1 MRNKKLFLNIS
12 MALLNQ
18 VVIALCGLILPRAI
32 LSNFGSEVNGLVS
45 SITQFLAA
53 IAFMELGVGAVVQS
67 SLYKPLAE
75 KDDVMI
81 SKIIISANSFFKKVA
96 LILTIYTCML
106 TFLYPI
112 LVNNNFDFMF
122 TASLV
127 IIISISSF
135 AQYYFGITNQILLN
149 ADQKSYIQLLL
160 QSGTQILNT
169 VFCIILINNGSSIQM
184 VKLTTSIIY
193 MMRPLF
199 QWYYVRK
206 HYKIDYSIKVTE
218 EPIKQK
224 WNGFT
229 QHLAT
234 VVLDKTDVI
243 ILTIFSTLD
252 NVSIYGVYYL
262 VVNSLSK
269 LVISTTTGTQSYLGR
284 LIARGE
290 KEKVKEAFSRVEIIS
305 HLFITLI
312 FTICGCLLVPF
323 VYVYTKGID
332 DANYIVPVFAVLIT
346 IANAAYSFRNSYNII
361 VKAAGHYKETQS
373 SAIIEMFI
381 NIIVSVILVIKFGL
395 VGVAI
400 GTLSAM
406 VYRTIYFVY
415 YTSKIVNHSP
425 KAFWYNI
432 FVDVVECLVIC
443 LIFNF
448 IKFDVVNYLQWFILA
463 IKTTIIGVVV
473 CLSCNYIFFR
483 KKMVLAISKFTRR

>member
-12 MALLNQ
+12 TALLNQ
-18 VVIALCGLILPRAI
+18 VVIAVCGLILPRAI

-75 KDDVMI
+75 KDDVII

-206 HYKIDYSIKVTE
+206 HYNIDYHIKVTE

-262 VVNSLSK
+262 IVNSLSK
-269 LVISTTTGTQSYLGR
+269 LVVSSTVGIQSFLGR
-284 LIARGE
+284 LIAKEE
-290 KEKVKEAFSRVEIIS
+290 KDKIDDAFSKMEIIS
-305 HLFITLI
+305 HFCITLI
-312 FTICGCLLVPF
+312 FTICGCLIVSF
-323 VYVYTKGID
+323 VSIYTRGVND
-332 DANYIVPVFAVLIT
+332 TNYIVPVFAALIT
-346 IANAAYSFRNSYNII
+346 IANAVYSFRNSYNVII
-361 VKAAGHYKETQS
+361 KASGHYKETQS
-373 SAIIEMFI
+373 SAIIEMVI
-381 NIIVSVILVIKFGL
+381 NIIVSVVLVIKFGL

-400 GTLSAM
+400 GTLIAM
-406 VYRTIYFVY
+406 IYRTIYLTFFV
-415 YTSKIVNHSP
+415 SS
-425 KAFWYNI
+425 NI
-432 FVDVVECLVIC
+432 
-443 LIFNF
+443 
-448 IKFDVVNYLQWFILA
+448 
-463 IKTTIIGVVV
+463 
-473 CLSCNYIFFR
+473 
-483 KKMVLAISKFTRR
+483 

>member
-1 MRNKKLFLNIS
+1 MKNKKLFLNIS
-12 MALLNQ
+12 TALLNQ
-18 VVIALCGLILPRAI
+18 VVIAVCGLILPRAI
-32 LSNFGSEVNGLVS
+32 LSQFGSEVNGLVS

-53 IAFMELGVGAVVQS
+53 IAFLELGVGAVVQS
-67 SLYKPLAE
+67 SLYKPLVD
-75 KDDVMI
+75 KDDIMI

-96 LILTIYTCML
+96 LVLTIYTVSL
-106 TFLYPI
+106 TFLYPVI
-112 LVNNNFDFMF
+112 VNNQFDFIF

-169 VFCIILINNGSSIQM
+169 IFCIVLINSGSSIQI

-206 HYKIDYSIKVTE
+206 NYKIDYSIKVDE

-224 WNGFT
+224 WNGFA
-229 QHLAT
+229 QHLAA
-234 VVLDKTDVI
+234 VVLDKTDVM
-243 ILTIFSTLD
+243 ILTVFSTLD

-269 LVISTTTGTQSYLGR
+269 FVVSSTTGLQSYLGS
-284 LIARGE
+284 LIAKGE
-290 KEKVKEAFSRVEIIS
+290 KEKVEEAFSRMEIIS
-305 HLFITLI
+305 HLAITLI

-323 VYVYTKGID
+323 VFVYTKGIN
-332 DANYIVPVFAVLIT
+332 DANYIVPVFSVLIT
-346 IANAAYSFRNSYNII
+346 IANAAYSFRNSYNVII
-361 VKAAGHYKETQS
+361 KAAGHYKETQA
-373 SAIIEMFI
+373 SAFIEMFI
-381 NIIVSVILVIKFGL
+381 NIIVSVVLVIRFGL

-406 VYRTIYFVY
+406 VYRTVYFIY
-415 YTSKIVNHSP
+415 YTCKIVNHSP
-425 KAFWYNI
+425 KKFWYNI
-432 FVDVVECLVIC
+432 LVDIIECILIC
-443 LIFNF
+443 IIFSF
-448 IKFDVVNYLQWFILA
+448 IQNDVSNYLQWFILA
-463 IKTTIIGVVV
+463 VKTTVVATIV
-473 CLSCNYIFFR
+473 CFACNYIFFR
-483 KKMVLAISKFTRR
+483 DKLVSAISNFKKR